1 MSSGMASHIR
11 RWQRAW
17 QKRPDKERNLI
28 VAGSGLG
35 LIILYAVLLFPLA
48 DRRIEK
54 MAYDLEKI
62 AIRSKATAK
71 SEAKSAAPPA
81 ALLGKSQSQAEQELK
96 DLRSQI
102 ESLSGEMQQV
112 RAQFIPLDDSLAM
125 NALKSGLTSLAEA
138 GDMEV
143 MAIEHVVTRSE
154 DKDRAPTPAMIKEA
168 AEANPF
174 KRPLIVMRARASFRG
189 LMQFLDGL
197 NQLPHVAAPIASD
210 IKVVV
215 ERNPQTNAPVR
226 QWLDVKIK
234 FAI

>member
-1 MSSGMASHIR
+1 MSTRISTQIR
-11 RWQRAW
+11 HWQRAW
-17 QKRPDKERNLI
+17 QKRPEKERNLI
-28 VAGSGLG
+28 VAGIGLV
-35 LIILYAVLLFPLA
+35 LLVLYALLLYPLTDKA
-48 DRRIEK
+48 IDKLHYDLQK
-54 MAYDLEKI
+54 MAV
-62 AIRSKATAK
+62 RNKATAK
-71 SEAKSAAPPA
+71 AEAKPTAPPP
-81 ALLGKSQSQAEQELK
+81 ALMGKSQSQAEQELK

-102 ESLSGEMQQV
+102 ELISGEMQQL
-112 RAQFIPLDDSLAM
+112 RAQFVPLDDSLAM

-143 MAIEHVVTRSE
+143 MAIEHVVLRSE
-154 DKDRAPTPAMIKEA
+154 DKDKAPTPAMIKEA